1 MRFAFF
7 STNTNRTVY
16 GEKESG
22 GVGRQFE
29 ALGLRVDDLLH
40 SVQEMQKSRLAR
52 HPAFFEGMI
61 DRFNAENFAHSKL
74 LTLLTLKGM
83 AKSPAKGRPRLQ
95 LTPLRRSLPPPNK
108 TLSLLNHT
116 MLQVHTYLEVS

>member
-1 MRFAFF
+1 MIEIDCYYNLRESNHKRMRFAFF

-40 SVQEMQKSRLAR
+40 SVQEMQKSRSVR

-61 DRFNAENFAHSKL
+61 DRFIAENLAHS
-74 LTLLTLKGM
+74 
-83 AKSPAKGRPRLQ
+83 
-95 LTPLRRSLPPPNK
+95 
-108 TLSLLNHT
+108 
-116 MLQVHTYLEVS
+116 